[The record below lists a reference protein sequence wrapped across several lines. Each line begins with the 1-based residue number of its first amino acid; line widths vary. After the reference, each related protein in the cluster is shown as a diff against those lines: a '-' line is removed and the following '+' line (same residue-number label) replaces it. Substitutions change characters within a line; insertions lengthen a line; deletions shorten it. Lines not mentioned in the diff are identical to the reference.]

1 MISVG
6 VRSQAQTHQAKHRP
20 SVCSQSDMGQS
31 YLLESLVSEDNSILL
46 GRLASEGKFIL
57 LESLGA
63 SAASL
68 DSTVASPRWPL
79 STAVL
84 PPPCPGCS
92 PGIVGQLPICRL
104 SFPLVACLAL
114 EKEFEA
120 FMGTS
125 LRSE

>member
-6 VRSQAQTHQAKHRP
+6 VRSQAKHRP

-63 SAASL
+63 SAAFL

-84 PPPCPGCS
+84 PPPCPGLLSRDRGSAAHLS
-92 PGIVGQLPICRL
+92 PLL
-104 SFPLVACLAL
+104 SFSCLP
-114 EKEFEA
+114 
-120 FMGTS
+120 GS
-125 LRSE
+125 